1 VADEIAD
8 AKFDEVTSP
17 QLAVDVNVEKSAV
30 SKASMLSQEEPDG
43 PYVSRSKGTLR
54 ADILP
59 GVPRPPLMD
68 GRVKI

>member
-1 VADEIAD
+1 MFI
-8 AKFDEVTSP
+8 K
-17 QLAVDVNVEKSAV
+17 
-30 SKASMLSQEEPDG
+30 EEPNG